1 MKNIFKKPLLILFV
15 LLIVSSFVS
24 FYKYKINND
33 FIVYTTEES
42 IPESFELLPN
52 LNNLF
57 K

>member
-15 LLIVSSFVS
+15 LLIVSSFIS

-42 IPESFELLPN
+42 IPESFELLPK